1 MATAI
6 QNLNPIQ
13 VHLLR
18 FFSEKNVNENE
29 TKELQLLIANHYAK
43 KADDLME
50 KIWVEKGFS
59 EKKINEL
66 LEKDLYKK

>member
-1 MATAI
+1 MAAVI
-6 QNLNPIQ
+6 QNLNPFQ

-50 KIWVEKGFS
+50 KIWIEKSFS
-59 EKKINEL
+59 DKKINEL
-66 LEKDLYKK
+66 LETDLGKK